1 MKLRV
6 IAYVLAALCLMGTT
20 ACGETSTSV
29 SSETSETATAE
40 TSEESSEEETTETE
54 TEAETEQET
63 DSFVLPELSDEI
75 PAKAVTKCTRTE
87 YSDDKEKDTT
97 VEYLDEHDNSLLRI
111 RYEKDKDEAEVENNE
126 KYEYDS
132 SGEYIYRYELSDY
145 ALDEYYYDHDKDNN
159 VTSTKSYRDGKLNW
173 EAEYKYDKYGNL
185 IIDKTTYYEDET
197 GEIMSVLTD
206 DDRSD
211 CDYDSDGNMI
221 TVRDYTRKGELR
233 KTYSYTYDAD
243 GNMLTEKCV
252 KEKFDPERDEVRSTE
267 SVYEYDP
274 VCGKKSFEKNSFFD
288 ADGELLYYST
298 YDREFDS
305 KGRLTKV
312 TIYYSKID
320 STETV
325 TYEYEDII

>member
-40 TSEESSEEETTETE
+40 TSEESSEEETTAEETTETE

-75 PAKAVTKCTRTE
+75 PAEAVTKCTRTE

-111 RYEKDKDEAEVENNE
+111 RYEKGKDEAEVEKNE

-132 SGEYIYRYELSDY
+132 SGEYTYHYELSDY

-159 VTSTKSYRDGKLNW
+159 VTSTKSYRDGKLN
-173 EAEYKYDKYGNL
+173 
-185 IIDKTTYYEDET
+185 
-197 GEIMSVLTD
+197 
-206 DDRSD
+206 
-211 CDYDSDGNMI
+211 
-221 TVRDYTRKGELR
+221 
-233 KTYSYTYDAD
+233 
-243 GNMLTEKCV
+243 
-252 KEKFDPERDEVRSTE
+252 
-267 SVYEYDP
+267 
-274 VCGKKSFEKNSFFD
+274 
-288 ADGELLYYST
+288 
-298 YDREFDS
+298 
-305 KGRLTKV
+305 
-312 TIYYSKID
+312 
-320 STETV
+320 
-325 TYEYEDII
+325 